1 MNNKYKGY
9 IKYTILILCSVI
21 FAIFTYKVV
30 ADKTIYIDSIV
41 YNYISNNI
49 INKNR
54 TEIVKVITNIT
65 SPIMVIIT
73 LLILVL
79 AIKDKKI
86 KISLVINL
94 LGITI
99 INNLIKV
106 IIARPR
112 PEINKLV
119 TETGYSFPSGHSITS
134 MVFYGYLVYLTY
146 KYINNKKI
154 KIPLIIFLILLIPT
168 IGLSRIYLGVHYT
181 SDVLCGFLLGIIY
194 LILFISISKKYLERK

>member
-1 MNNKYKGY
+1 MNNKYKEY

-73 LLILVL
+73 
-79 AIKDKKI
+79 AFN
-86 KISLVINL
+86 ISTCYK
-94 LGITI
+94 GQ
-99 INNLIKV
+99 
-106 IIARPR
+106 
-112 PEINKLV
+112 ENK
-119 TETGYSFPSGHSITS
+119 
-134 MVFYGYLVYLTY
+134 
-146 KYINNKKI
+146 N
-154 KIPLIIFLILLIPT
+154 
-168 IGLSRIYLGVHYT
+168 
-181 SDVLCGFLLGIIY
+181 
-194 LILFISISKKYLERK
+194 ISCN

>member
-1 MNNKYKGY
+1 MNNKYKEY

-79 AIKDKKI
+79 AIKLHSNK
-86 KISLVINL
+86 
-94 LGITI
+94 
-99 INNLIKV
+99 NNRYCQETQVRL
-106 IIARPR
+106 PR
-112 PEINKLV
+112 
-119 TETGYSFPSGHSITS
+119 
-134 MVFYGYLVYLTY
+134 
-146 KYINNKKI
+146 
-154 KIPLIIFLILLIPT
+154 
-168 IGLSRIYLGVHYT
+168 LSQ
-181 SDVLCGFLLGIIY
+181 D
-194 LILFISISKKYLERK
+194 